1 MGSTKNSLEKQT
13 YVRIIKSEVVIM
25 KTAVQHV
32 DVMEE
37 RINHYFKPHIR
48 ARYQIQIV
56 NDKFDHSFNFFF
68 LYKMGNE
75 NTRSIPIRVIK
86 DCDWV
91 YFEKIVRELH
101 RRVNFTLRFTG
112 FTGEIWQSNGKMIP
126 RYM

>member
-1 MGSTKNSLEKQT
+1 
-13 YVRIIKSEVVIM
+13 
-25 KTAVQHV
+25 
-32 DVMEE
+32 
-37 RINHYFKPHIR
+37 
-48 ARYQIQIV
+48 
-56 NDKFDHSFNFFF
+56 
-68 LYKMGNE
+68 MGNE

-86 DCDWV
+86 DYDWV